1 MVKPLHAKLFRDL
14 WRIKG
19 QAMAIMLVIGI
30 GVALQ
35 VMMSGIVASLTQ
47 TRDTYYERH
56 QFADVFASVV
66 RAPERVVGQ
75 LRDIAGVA
83 AVDTRVTGGALID
96 VASRDL
102 PVSARILSLSSDGQ
116 RHLNEILLTS
126 GRLPEAA
133 NPQEVVLL
141 EGFAKAHGILPGS
154 QISVT
159 LNASRRM
166 LDVVGTA
173 QSPEFIYYAAPG
185 EMIPDDARF
194 GVIWIGRPTLAAAL
208 DLNGAFTEVLLTL
221 RRDANIDAVLVGI
234 DRLLTPYG
242 GAGSYAAI
250 DHPSN
255 RFLSEEISGLEVS
268 AKNVPPVFMLVAAF
282 LLYIVIS
289 RLVQSEQEEIGL
301 MKAFGYSDAEVS
313 VHYLQLIL
321 MIALGGALLGC
332 VLGVALGRMTIP
344 IYTTYYKLPFLL
356 FRLEVSSFLSG
367 ILTSITV
374 ATVGG
379 AIVLRRIFQLA
390 PAEAMRPPSPP
401 DYSKTGNFGQR
412 IVSRLDQPT
421 RMVLR
426 RVTRQPFR
434 MLGAVMGIAAGMAL
448 SLSMLIIYEG
458 FDEALDRTFNVI
470 DRSDAFVTFTAPS
483 SGKVI
488 YEMQRITGVS
498 RVEPVRAAP
507 VIFRNGRHQYSGAI
521 TGLASNAE
529 LFRALDAE
537 SQPIAL
543 PTRGVV
549 LSTSLASI
557 LDLNVGDDITV
568 DIRQGNQPVVN
579 TRVAGITQSLMG
591 SPAFMD
597 IDALNGLI
605 NEPNRLSGAYLSIED
620 GAEKSVYSAL
630 KNMPRVAGV
639 SLRAEAEQAFETI
652 MDQGA
657 GSSRFIMGFMAFAI
671 TFGIIYNAAR
681 VAKDERLR
689 DLASLRVMGFYQGE
703 TAFVLLGELA
713 VVTLIA
719 LPLGVLMGNAL
730 SHLIAAGFSTDLY
743 QIPIVYTPKATGTA
757 IAIVVGAALTSGW
770 LVKRDIDRVEIISA
784 LKTRE

>member
-1 MVKPLHAKLFRDL
+1 
-14 WRIKG
+14 
-19 QAMAIMLVIGI
+19 
-30 GVALQ
+30 
-35 VMMSGIVASLTQ
+35 
-47 TRDTYYERH
+47 
-56 QFADVFASVV
+56 
-66 RAPERVVGQ
+66 
-75 LRDIAGVA
+75 
-83 AVDTRVTGGALID
+83 
-96 VASRDL
+96 
-102 PVSARILSLSSDGQ
+102 
-116 RHLNEILLTS
+116 
-126 GRLPEAA
+126 
-133 NPQEVVLL
+133 
-141 EGFAKAHGILPGS
+141 
-154 QISVT
+154 
-159 LNASRRM
+159 
-166 LDVVGTA
+166 
-173 QSPEFIYYAAPG
+173 
-185 EMIPDDARF
+185 
-194 GVIWIGRPTLAAAL
+194 
-208 DLNGAFTEVLLTL
+208 
-221 RRDANIDAVLVGI
+221 
-234 DRLLTPYG
+234 
-242 GAGSYAAI
+242 
-250 DHPSN
+250 
-255 RFLSEEISGLEVS
+255 
-268 AKNVPPVFMLVAAF
+268 
-282 LLYIVIS
+282 
-289 RLVQSEQEEIGL
+289 
-301 MKAFGYSDAEVS
+301 
-313 VHYLQLIL
+313 
-321 MIALGGALLGC
+321 
-332 VLGVALGRMTIP
+332 
-344 IYTTYYKLPFLL
+344 
-356 FRLEVSSFLSG
+356 
-367 ILTSITV
+367 
-374 ATVGG
+374 
-379 AIVLRRIFQLA
+379 
-390 PAEAMRPPSPP
+390 
-401 DYSKTGNFGQR
+401 
-412 IVSRLDQPT
+412 
-421 RMVLR
+421 
-426 RVTRQPFR
+426 
-434 MLGAVMGIAAGMAL
+434 
-448 SLSMLIIYEG
+448 MLIIYEG